1 MAMKQSPLL
10 SSIHINTDHSL
21 DYILPLLHASFFTK
35 KKGKRKLILL
45 TFL

>member
-21 DYILPLLHASFFTK
+21 DYILPLLHVSFFTK
-35 KKGKRKLILL
+35 KKKEKESLYY
-45 TFL
+45 